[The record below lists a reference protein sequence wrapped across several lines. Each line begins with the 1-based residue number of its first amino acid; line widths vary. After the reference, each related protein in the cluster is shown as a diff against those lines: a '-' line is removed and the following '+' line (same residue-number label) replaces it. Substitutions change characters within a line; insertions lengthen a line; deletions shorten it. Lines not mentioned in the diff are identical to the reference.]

1 MTVSDED
8 VPFLPRITKITM
20 LHNMVNLPI
29 IAHGPSW
36 LVINKPSGVSVHND
50 PQDVVQLLRKQLKAG
65 TFEDI
70 HPVHRLDKETSGL
83 LLIALNAK
91 AAKDLAEKFQARDCK
106 KIYFAL
112 LRGSIPP
119 SELWQSWNQPISDK
133 AEGRKNP
140 QGLAKDRVEAHTDF
154 HVVKSSKYFSLI
166 EVKLMTGRQHQ
177 IRKHSA
183 LAKHSIVGD
192 ARYGDPKYNERMADL
207 YGTER
212 MFLHAARLKISID
225 GQEHVFEAPLPED
238 FEKLLKGT

>member
-1 MTVSDED
+1 
-8 VPFLPRITKITM
+8 M
-20 LHNMVNLPI
+20 LHNIMNLPI
-29 IAHGPSW
+29 IAQGPSW

-91 AAKDLAEKFQARDCK
+91 TAKDLAEKFQARDCE

-112 LRGSIPP
+112 LRGSISD
-119 SELWQSWNQPISDK
+119 SEIWQSWNQPISDK

-140 QGLAKDRVEAHTDF
+140 QGLAKDRVEARTDF
-154 HVVKSSKYFSLI
+154 HVVKSSQYFSLI

-183 LAKHSIVGD
+183 LAKHSIIGD
-192 ARYGDPKYNERMADL
+192 ARYGDPKYNERIAGL

-212 MFLHAARLKISID
+212 MFLHAARLRISID
-225 GQEHVFEAPLPED
+225 GKEHVFEAPLPED